1 MAALIVQIL
10 DARNRVRSTHPI
22 ATLPVTI
29 GRGYHNDVIL
39 ADGYVCPM
47 HARIYQTESGWRIED
62 RSSKNGVAI
71 LNRNETVSG
80 SAPLNSGDVLVL
92 GKTYVRILRPDH
104 PVPESKS
111 LKSLKRGN
119 HKPGRLPLFAWWM
132 TLVCLL
138 MVALDFYLD
147 LGDDNVSEELFQI
160 TIAIMVVLGL
170 VVVWSAGW
178 SFIGRVLKHQT
189 HFHFHLLLAVCG
201 IILIELLMYANNFI
215 AYNTCNAS
223 LRDLINILAPIIVI
237 GALFAL
243 SIRAATRLPTRYIH
257 LISTGIVL
265 LFAAVFLLA
274 EINSRGQFDDSPDFD
289 AVLYTPWAQ
298 VVQGESLDQ
307 FLQGNERLF
316 DKLEKWQ
323 TEEMAPP

>member
-1 MAALIVQIL
+1 MAAMIIQVL
-10 DARNRVRSTHPI
+10 DARNRVHSTHSI
-22 ATLPVTI
+22 ETLPVTI

-39 ADGYVCPM
+39 ADGYVCPA
-47 HARIYQTESGWRIED
+47 HARIYPTESGWGIED
-62 RSSKNGVAI
+62 RSSLNGVFI
-71 LNRNETVSG
+71 LNRNETVAG
-80 SAPLNSGDVLVL
+80 SAPLNSGDVVVL
-92 GKTYVRILRPDH
+92 GKTHLKILRPDH
-104 PVPESKS
+104 PVPQSKS
-111 LKSLKRGN
+111 LKSLKGSK
-119 HKPGRLPLFAWWM
+119 HKPDYLPLLAWWM

-147 LGDDNVSEELFQI
+147 LGDDNVPEELFQI

-189 HFHFHLLLAVCG
+189 HFHYHLLLAVCG

-215 AYNTCNAS
+215 GYNTCNTS
-223 LRDLINILAPIIVI
+223 LRELINMLAPIVII

-243 SIRAATRLPTRYIH
+243 SIRAATRLPTLYIH
-257 LISTGIVL
+257 LISGGIVL
-265 LFAAVFLLA
+265 LFTAVFLLA

-298 VVQGESLDQ
+298 VVRGESLDQ

-316 DKLEKWQ
+316 EELEEWQ
-323 TEEMAPP
+323 AGRTEPP